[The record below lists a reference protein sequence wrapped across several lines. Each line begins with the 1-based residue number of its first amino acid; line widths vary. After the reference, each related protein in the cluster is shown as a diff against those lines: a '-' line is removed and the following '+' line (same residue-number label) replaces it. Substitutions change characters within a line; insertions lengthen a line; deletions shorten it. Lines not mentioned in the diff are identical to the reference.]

1 MQLPSDRVK
10 TLATRSRFRIG
21 GALVQ
26 PDRLVVTI
34 DGRDITLEPRMME
47 VLVALA
53 EHAGEVITAEQLLIE
68 VWLGTFYGD
77 NPVHKAIAY
86 LRRVLGDDLKSPR
99 YIETIRKRGYRLVAK
114 VAYPE
119 DYRRVAAQ
127 TATWR
132 NDSPYV
138 GLAAFDSGHAG
149 VFFGRSRAT
158 AELLAAMRHQIDNQ
172 QRFVLIVGAS
182 GCGKTSL
189 LNAGAIPL
197 LCQDGGFD
205 GMHALALARCDL
217 AGLEADDALIH
228 LAAALSTWTLRE
240 RPVFAPEPV
249 SELADR
255 IRRAPESIAAA
266 IGDAFRR
273 HPPRELAE
281 QPHAH
286 LLLVIDHAEALVA
299 TAAHGHRG
307 DNAFSDAL
315 HHLCESPRV
324 MVAMIVR
331 SDFYLALVETYPE
344 IAARKLGEGHFDVL
358 SPRPG
363 EIAQII
369 RIPASLA
376 GLTFEE
382 DPHTAE
388 HLDDVLRDSAKEHAD
403 ALPLLQH
410 TLQALY
416 ERRSCDGELR
426 FDAYRALGGLE
437 GALAHRAEEV
447 FGSLHEAAKRSLDDV
462 LSKLIVMQQDSESV
476 SARRVEWSA
485 LDENARAL
493 AEAFVRAR
501 LFIGELSDGQAGFR
515 VAHEALLRQWPR
527 ARDWVHDNRRLLQ
540 AKARVR
546 RAATRWMEEGRSADH
561 LLNPGQPL
569 QEALEAARALPDDL
583 GADERAFLGA
593 STRQYRRKRLLRT
606 AGIASLAVSAVISA
620 TFGLLASQ
628 ARSEA
633 ERRREEALQLSDFML
648 VDLAE
653 KLRPLGN
660 LKLLN
665 SISAKALAVL
675 EYQPTAQMR
684 TRDLINRSRA
694 LRTAGEVMTEEAKL
708 DAAQSA
714 FVRAHAAARD
724 AVASAPRSNEAGSNE
739 ALAELGIA
747 SYWLGHH
754 HYRQK
759 QLEEAE
765 KYWAEYL
772 RTSEQLIRDDPQNA
786 EWRMELSYALN
797 NLGAVARDQG
807 RIGEALSYF
816 KRSAG
821 IKTDVLSSRPHD
833 DTLRYDLIDT
843 QSWVSSGDASEGRL
857 SEAAAGYAEQIGM
870 LRSLVANKPDALLW
884 QRRLANL
891 LLSDGQLAV
900 SRGRLDDARERIEES
915 IARLT
920 TLIALEP
927 GNKVWARDLTLAHI
941 TAGEIADMRG
951 DGASHIAHALAAER
965 SIRNFNASADASL
978 ALQRLNAATR
988 VLIARH
994 PPGTAD
1000 APAQWDSAILALERV
1015 ARNSDGGIQET
1026 IALAK
1031 ALIARGRYRS
1041 DIGSKIAARR
1051 DWQRAAD
1058 LLGTTAKD
1066 SKDPKAI
1073 APWVAAHVLLGCREC
1088 VEAKIVWLTDIG
1100 YRNPD
1105 YVPILDN
1112 DLDKDSAS
1120 SSNAETVA
1128 GTGKNPQ
1135 RR

>member
-1 MQLPSDRVK
+1 MSMQLPSDRIRV
-10 TLATRSRFRIG
+10 LATRSRFRIG

-34 DGRDITLEPRMME
+34 DGRDVALEPRMME

-53 EHAGEVITAEQLLIE
+53 EHAGEVVTAEQLLIE

-127 TATWR
+127 TATWS

-138 GLAAFDSGHAG
+138 GLAAFDSEHAG

-172 QRFVLIVGAS
+172 RRFVLIVGAS

-217 AGLEADDALIH
+217 AGLEAGDALIH

-240 RPVFAPEPV
+240 RPVFAPEPASDV
-249 SELADR
+249 VDR
-255 IRRAPESIAAA
+255 IRRAPESITAA
-266 IGDAFRR
+266 IEDALRR
-273 HPPRELAE
+273 HPSRELAE

-286 LLLVIDHAEALVA
+286 LLLLIDHAEALVA
-299 TAAHGHRG
+299 TAAHGHRR

-344 IAARKLGEGHFDVL
+344 IAARKMGEGHFDVL
-358 SPRPG
+358 SPRAG

-388 HLDDVLRDSAKEHAD
+388 HLDDVLRDSANEHAD

-416 ERRSCDGELR
+416 ERRSDDGELR

-447 FGSLHEAAKRSLDDV
+447 FGSLQEAAKHSLDGV

-476 SARRVEWSA
+476 SARRVAWSA

-546 RAATRWMEEGRSADH
+546 RAAMRWMEEGRSTDH

-569 QEALEAARALPDDL
+569 QEALEAARELPDDL
-583 GADERAFLGA
+583 GTDEHAFLDS
-593 STRQYRRKRLLRT
+593 STRQYRRRRRLRT

-620 TFGLLASQ
+620 AFGLLASQ

-724 AVASAPRSNEAGSNE
+724 AVASAPDSNAAGSKE

-747 SYWLGHH
+747 AYWLGNH

-759 QLEEAE
+759 RLDEAE

-772 RTSEQLIRDDPQNA
+772 RTSEQLIRDDPKNA

-807 RIGEALSYF
+807 RIGEALIYF

-821 IKTDVLSSRPHD
+821 IKTEVLSSRPHD
-833 DTLRYDLIDT
+833 DALRYDLIDT
-843 QSWVSSGDASEGRL
+843 LSWVSSAEKSQGHL
-857 SEAAAGYAEQIGM
+857 KIAAQGYAEQIRM
-870 LRSLVANKPDALLW
+870 LRMLVANKPDALLW
-884 QRRLANL
+884 QRRLATS
-891 LLSDGQLAV
+891 LLSSATLSASMGHLEGAHAHV
-900 SRGRLDDARERIEES
+900 EES
-915 IARLT
+915 ISRLKKLT
-920 TLIALEP
+920 ALEP
-927 GNKVWARDLTLAHI
+927 DNQVWARDLALAHI
-941 TAGEIADMRG
+941 EASRICDQRG
-951 DGASHIAHALAAER
+951 DKTMRLSHALSAEKLIRGIKSSPGR
-965 SIRNFNASADASL
+965 SLTVGDMDAVT
-978 ALQRLNAATR
+978 RLLIIKYRPETIDNEEKRGMAMTD
-988 VLIARH
+988 LEDIARK
-994 PPGTAD
+994 
-1000 APAQWDSAILALERV
+1000 S
-1015 ARNSDGGIQET
+1015 NGGIHET
-1026 IALAK
+1026 MILAK
-1031 ALIARGRYRS
+1031 ALISRGIYRS
-1041 DIGSKIAARR
+1041 GSGLATEARSDWVRAVALLEKTAA
-1051 DWQRAAD
+1051 
-1058 LLGTTAKD
+1058 T
-1066 SKDPKAI
+1066 SKDPNVVATWAIAQIQLGHADRAGKEIEWLKAI
-1073 APWVAAHVLLGCREC
+1073 E
-1088 VEAKIVWLTDIG
+1088 
-1100 YRNPD
+1100 YRAD
-1105 YVPILDN
+1105 DFMKALEI
-1112 DLDKDSAS
+1112 KS
-1120 SSNAETVA
+1120 
-1128 GTGKNPQ
+1128 KKQ
-1135 RR
+1135 RARIPEKPANRQLN